1 MNCLFFVGE
10 ERMRDLQFVMFCCS
24 LLVIKA
30 ERRIKLVLKFGK
42 WVWLVTVVTIVRPC
56 FVIVAAF
63 FLMMIITFVKLI
75 THVDG
80 LKMWN
85 RLNLFHPGAL
95 LVRYLVKF
103 CIFTSRHLILTILST
118 QYSLS

>member
-42 WVWLVTVVTIVRPC
+42 WVWLVTVVTIVCPC

-80 LKMWN
+80 
-85 RLNLFHPGAL
+85 
-95 LVRYLVKF
+95 
-103 CIFTSRHLILTILST
+103 
-118 QYSLS
+118 